1 MKKSI
6 LGSYLFSFLLLTSC
20 NAPSSQTATT
30 KPVLEV
36 PSKEVIASQDAPKAI
51 GPYSQAIKV
60 GNTLWLAGQIA
71 LEPTTGGMV
80 TGSIQIETTQVMA
93 NIQAVLTAAGMSI
106 KDVVQVQVF
115 LSDLNDYQAFNELY
129 AEYFPENP
137 PARAVVQAARLPRDA
152 KVEIMMT
159 AYKAE

>member
-1 MKKSI
+1 MKKS
-6 LGSYLFSFLLLTSC
+6 LLSTFLFSLLLLTSC
-20 NAPSSQTATT
+20 NAPSSETAVTN
-30 KPVLEV
+30 PVIV
-36 PSKEVIASQDAPKAI
+36 PTKEVIASQDAPKAI

-71 LEPTTGGMV
+71 LEPTTGGLV

-93 NIQAVLTAAGMSI
+93 NIQAVLTAAGMSL

>member
-1 MKKSI
+1 MKKS
-6 LGSYLFSFLLLTSC
+6 LLSTFLFSLLLLTSC
-20 NAPSSQTATT
+20 NAPSSETAVT
-30 KPVLEV
+30 KPVFV
-36 PSKEVIASQDAPKAI
+36 PTKEVIASQDAPKAI

-93 NIQAVLTAAGMSI
+93 NIQAVLTAAGMSL

>member
-1 MKKSI
+1 MKKTSLSLI
-6 LGSYLFSFLLLTSC
+6 LLSFLVI
-20 NAPSSQTATT
+20 NACTEPAPQVQAQSQEP
-30 KPVLEV
+30 KVV
-36 PSKEVIASQDAPKAI
+36 KEVISSPDAPKAI

-80 TGSIQIETTQVMA
+80 TGSIQIETTQVMS
-93 NIQAVLTAAGMSI
+93 NIQAVLAAAGMGL

-129 AEYFPENP
+129 AEYFPENA

-159 AYKAE
+159 AHKAD

>member
-1 MKKSI
+1 MKKHI
-6 LGSYLFSFLLLTSC
+6 LSTFLLFSLIIVSAC
-20 NAPSSQTATT
+20 NETTPSPE
-30 KPVLEV
+30 PVQQQSVEV
-36 PSKEVIASQDAPKAI
+36 KEVIDSPDAPKAI
-51 GPYSQAIKV
+51 GPYSQAIKI
-60 GNTLWLAGQIA
+60 GNTVWLAGQIA

-80 TGSIQIETTQVMA
+80 TGSIQIETTQVMS
-93 NIQAVLTAAGMSI
+93 NIQAVLTAAGMSL

-152 KVEIMMT
+152 KVEIMMI
-159 AYKAE
+159 AYKAD

>member
-1 MKKSI
+1 MKKQFLSA
-6 LGSYLFSFLLLTSC
+6 LLFSLFVVSAC
-20 NAPSSQTATT
+20 NQTAPSRESSPAPSA
-30 KPVLEV
+30 PVT
-36 PSKEVIASQDAPKAI
+36 KEVISSLDAPKAI

-80 TGSIQIETTQVMA
+80 TGSIQIETTQVMS
-93 NIQAVLTAAGMSI
+93 NIQAVLSAAGMGLE
-106 KDVVQVQVF
+106 DVVQVQVF

-129 AEYFPENP
+129 ATYFTENP

-159 AYKAE
+159 AHKAE